1 MCGRKP
7 NSTILCA
14 VASLSISSLQGTES
28 FERVGKGCNVDP
40 CPFLSRFKL
49 DLVDGVYSVM
59 KMKIN
64 CKVCVRGT
72 TGGAQVVVEWPVVI
86 FFIDLEV

>member
-1 MCGRKP
+1 MGCVWKE
-7 NSTILCA
+7 TKQVLCA
-14 VASLSISSLQGTES
+14 VASLSITSLQGTES
-28 FERVGKGCNVDP
+28 FERVGKGCILDP

-59 KMKIN
+59 KMNIN

-72 TGGAQVVVEWPVVI
+72 TGGHRW
-86 FFIDLEV
+86 LWNGLL